1 MTEYRFSIK
10 GRMRRWLNR
19 HLATQLFE
27 SYIRTDAHG
36 VAYYFYTD
44 QQHAKSRHI
53 DWQNMVDVYCFG
65 RHLSLQF
72 AVPAKSGYQL
82 EEVLL
87 ELTYLETLPEKL
99 ELELQQ
105 QWQLHVDIESVR
117 QRFNNVQAGM
127 PFAERQFVARS

>member
-1 MTEYRFSIK
+1 MPT
-10 GRMRRWLNR
+10 
-19 HLATQLFE
+19 
-27 SYIRTDAHG
+27 
-36 VAYYFYTD
+36 
-44 QQHAKSRHI
+44 
-53 DWQNMVDVYCFG
+53 
-65 RHLSLQF
+65 
-72 AVPAKSGYQL
+72 KSGYQL